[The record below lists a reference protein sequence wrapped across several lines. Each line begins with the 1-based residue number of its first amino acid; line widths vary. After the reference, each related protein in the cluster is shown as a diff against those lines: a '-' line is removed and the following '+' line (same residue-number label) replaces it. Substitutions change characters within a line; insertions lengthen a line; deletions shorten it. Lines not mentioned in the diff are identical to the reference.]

1 MMEQVEL
8 PKKRTSFAWKIIDW
22 LSESRGEKRKYENK
36 TASILISSYCVAIAL
51 YHILAVSF
59 WPQEDPQLHRTIHL
73 GSLLVLGFLLFTAR
87 KEKPGRMESFFD
99 FLLVLLA
106 LGVTLFYVWNIPTM
120 IDRGAVIFPLSNTE
134 LVIGIVM
141 ILLVLEAAR
150 RIIGPPLGV
159 VILFFLA
166 LAYFGPYLPG
176 KWAHPG
182 FDLRELISIADGSY
196 IGGLWGVTI
205 EISATYIIL
214 FLIFGKFLL
223 FSGVGDLLIK
233 LAYAISGRTRGG
245 PAKIAVI
252 GSGFMGMVT
261 GGPISNV
268 ATVGTFTIPMMKRA
282 GYPAHI
288 AGAIEAVASTGAS
301 IMPPVMT
308 GVIFLTVELTGISL
322 LKIMV
327 AAFLPAVLYYAG
339 LFFMVHLTALRE
351 GLKPTEAADIPRIKD
366 LVKDLY
372 LLFPLVVLVGIMAI
386 GYDPIISVLWATASI
401 VFISMFRKKT
411 RMGLGKIFRALEG
424 GVLDTL
430 TIVFAM
436 ALAGIIAVTLFKSGL
451 DGQIV
456 NLIYQASQ
464 GSLFL
469 ALLVAGIAAIILGC
483 GIPLIAVYIILVL
496 VIVPAAME
504 AGVSK
509 LAAHLFTLHFGN
521 TAFITPPVCLASY
534 AAAAIAQSDFMKVGI
549 AGMRFGVVAFVVPF
563 GFIYKPDLL
572 ILGGSL
578 AGILYA
584 FTTTLFGS
592 LLMSCGMVGW
602 ISKKLSWPMRLVLF
616 TLGALLFFSN
626 VWGNVAG
633 VALGGILVI
642 WETRKEVALLFE
654 RFMGARRSQTAK

>member
-1 MMEQVEL
+1 
-8 PKKRTSFAWKIIDW
+8 
-22 LSESRGEKRKYENK
+22 
-36 TASILISSYCVAIAL
+36 
-51 YHILAVSF
+51 
-59 WPQEDPQLHRTIHL
+59 
-73 GSLLVLGFLLFTAR
+73 
-87 KEKPGRMESFFD
+87 
-99 FLLVLLA
+99 
-106 LGVTLFYVWNIPTM
+106 
-120 IDRGAVIFPLSNTE
+120 
-134 LVIGIVM
+134 
-141 ILLVLEAAR
+141 
-150 RIIGPPLGV
+150 
-159 VILFFLA
+159 
-166 LAYFGPYLPG
+166 
-176 KWAHPG
+176 
-182 FDLRELISIADGSY
+182 
-196 IGGLWGVTI
+196 
-205 EISATYIIL
+205 
-214 FLIFGKFLL
+214 
-223 FSGVGDLLIK
+223 
-233 LAYAISGRTRGG
+233 
-245 PAKIAVI
+245 
-252 GSGFMGMVT
+252 
-261 GGPISNV
+261 
-268 ATVGTFTIPMMKRA
+268 
-282 GYPAHI
+282 
-288 AGAIEAVASTGAS
+288 
-301 IMPPVMT
+301 
-308 GVIFLTVELTGISL
+308 
-322 LKIMV
+322 
-327 AAFLPAVLYYAG
+327 
-339 LFFMVHLTALRE
+339 
-351 GLKPTEAADIPRIKD
+351 
-366 LVKDLY
+366 
-372 LLFPLVVLVGIMAI
+372 
-386 GYDPIISVLWATASI
+386 
-401 VFISMFRKKT
+401 
-411 RMGLGKIFRALEG
+411 MGLGKIFRALEG